1 MPLSE
6 WSVQASEAKDKIM
19 PFTSCTTQ
27 CATGY
32 TATAPSLT
40 LWHKDH
46 KDHED
51 HEVLQAFLL
60 VWLGLTI
67 LAPGSAQKTKQR
79 LLSCHLGS
87 FCCTFEFSNRYP
99 RSCRNGG
106 FSPATIACNPD
117 PCPAPTGASW
127 PQAVDWSLWWELAW
141 TGNWC
146 PDALMNLVP
155 SNSISSIFST
165 NITTLSCIQ
174 IIQDSPQ
181 KP

>member
-1 MPLSE
+1 MLLCSHCCGIGPRWQIEGSNDSETFMTSVSSGAGDVSPFFQLDPDKVHRRNWRSMKKTKRLEKHQEMPLSE

-67 LAPGSAQKTKQR
+67 LA
-79 LLSCHLGS
+79 LL
-87 FCCTFEFSNRYP
+87 
-99 RSCRNGG
+99 
-106 FSPATIACNPD
+106 
-117 PCPAPTGASW
+117 
-127 PQAVDWSLWWELAW
+127 QAVRKKRNKDCCLVIWAHFA
-141 TGNWC
+141 
-146 PDALMNLVP
+146 ALLNFPIVTQGAVATEG
-155 SNSISSIFST
+155 SH
-165 NITTLSCIQ
+165 Q
-174 IIQDSPQ
+174 QR
-181 KP
+181 